1 MKRALYIIF
10 IIAVFVITLFHMKM
24 FITNYRDTKITK
36 SEFETANIYNNDG
49 SYLMLL
55 NPRESVGNEDKAAK
69 TQKSILITVPY
80 DLKGARYIVL
90 DGYYTKLD
98 YQLKEYPDAVVTQI
112 NLYNS
117 NKNEKLT
124 LEYNAGRKYE
134 DPKTSKVDP
143 DDIPKEK
150 MVQSTS
156 NEKISL
162 SKDGSYVEI
171 PDYFE
176 IVEGGYSYEP
186 VDFIQFTNISSA
198 E

>member
-1 MKRALYIIF
+1 MKKALYIIF
-10 IIAVFVITLFHMKM
+10 IIAVFVITLLHVKI
-24 FITNYRDTKITK
+24 FITNYRNTTITK
-36 SEFETANIYNNDG
+36 SSFDTANIYNNDG

-55 NPRESVGNEDKAAK
+55 NPQESVSNEDKAVK

-80 DLKGARYIVL
+80 NLEGARYIVL

-98 YQLKEYPDAVVTQI
+98 YNMKKYPDAIVTQI

-134 DPKTSKVDP
+134 EPKTSKIDAK
-143 DDIPKEK
+143 DIPDEE

-156 NEKISL
+156 NDKVSL
-162 SKDGSYVEI
+162 SKNGSYVEV
-171 PDYFE
+171 PEYFE
-176 IVEGGYSYEP
+176 VVEGGYSYQP
-186 VDFIQFTNISSA
+186 VDFIQFTNISSG